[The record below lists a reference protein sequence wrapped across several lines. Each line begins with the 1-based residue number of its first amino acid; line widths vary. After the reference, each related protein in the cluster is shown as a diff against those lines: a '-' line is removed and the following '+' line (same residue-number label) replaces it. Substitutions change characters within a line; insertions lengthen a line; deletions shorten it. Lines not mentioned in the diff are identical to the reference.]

1 MSYSYAEKKR
11 IRKEFGVLPHILDV
25 PYLLSIQTESYR
37 KFLNADD
44 AKGRLHSGLELVLK
58 QSFPV
63 ESKNGQYEL
72 HYVDYQIGEPTFDET
87 ECQVR
92 GATYDAPLNVKLRL
106 VVYNKEALPSEKVVE
121 DIREE
126 YVYMGDIPLMT
137 TNGTFIINGTERV
150 VVSQLHRS
158 PGVFFSKDDS
168 EEGAFSARI
177 IPYRGSWLD
186 FEFDSKGIIWARID
200 RKRKFCATV
209 ILKALGYTQ
218 EEILNRFSDS
228 KTISF
233 NNKGFALKLDDLSSM
248 KGEVLKFDIID
259 EKDNTIVKKNKN

>member
-1 MSYSYAEKKR
+1 MFLMSYSYAEKKR

-25 PYLLSIQTESYR
+25 PYLLSIQTESYK
-37 KFLNADD
+37 KFLTADA
-44 AKGRLHSGLELVLK
+44 AKGRLHSGLEIVLK

-106 VVYNKEALPSEKVVE
+106 VVYNKDALPNEKIVE

-200 RKRKFCATV
+200 RK
-209 ILKALGYTQ
+209 
-218 EEILNRFSDS
+218 ENS
-228 KTISF
+228 
-233 NNKGFALKLDDLSSM
+233 
-248 KGEVLKFDIID
+248 VLQLF
-259 EKDNTIVKKNKN
+259 